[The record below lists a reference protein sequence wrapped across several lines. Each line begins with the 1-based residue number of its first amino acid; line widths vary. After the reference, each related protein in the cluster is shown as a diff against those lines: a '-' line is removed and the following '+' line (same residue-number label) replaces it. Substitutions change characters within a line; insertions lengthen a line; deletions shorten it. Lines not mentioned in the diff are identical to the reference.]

1 MDGWMD
7 GWEVG
12 ERGGGCGGSEV
23 LVRSEVRT
31 MVVGSE

>member
-7 GWEVG
+7 GRLG
-12 ERGGGCGGSEV
+12 TGGGGCEV
-23 LVRSEVRT
+23 LVRSKVRT

>member
-1 MDGWMD
+1 MD

-12 ERGGGCGGSEV
+12 ERGGGFEV
-23 LVRSEVRT
+23 LVRSKVPT

>member
-7 GWEVG
+7 GRLGNGG
-12 ERGGGCGGSEV
+12 ECEV
-23 LVRSEVRT
+23 LVRSKVRT

>member
-1 MDGWMD
+1 MD

-12 ERGGGCGGSEV
+12 ERGGGCEV

>member
-7 GWEVG
+7 GRLG
-12 ERGGGCGGSEV
+12 RGGCEV

>member
-7 GWEVG
+7 GRLG
-12 ERGGGCGGSEV
+12 NGGGWGCEV

>member
-1 MDGWMD
+1 MGGWMD

-12 ERGGGCGGSEV
+12 DRGRGGCEV
-23 LVRSEVRT
+23 LVRSKVRT

>member
-7 GWEVG
+7 GRLGNG
-12 ERGGGCGGSEV
+12 EGDCEV